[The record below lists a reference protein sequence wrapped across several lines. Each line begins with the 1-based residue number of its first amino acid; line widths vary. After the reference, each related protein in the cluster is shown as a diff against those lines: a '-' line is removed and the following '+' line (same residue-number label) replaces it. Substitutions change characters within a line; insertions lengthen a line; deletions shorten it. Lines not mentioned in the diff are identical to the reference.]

1 MKKEVCAMES
11 NITSKAMS
19 LPKSCR
25 STMDNMVDELK
36 KEDQNYQFANLP
48 KACCE
53 KISECE
59 QELNK
64 LGYWNIALV
73 AYQMDK

>member
-1 MKKEVCAMES
+1 MKS
-11 NITSKAMS
+11 NITSKAID

-25 STMDNMVDELK
+25 STMDHMVNELK
-36 KEDQNYQFANLP
+36 LEDESSQIAKIPQS
-48 KACCE
+48 CCD

-59 QELNK
+59 KELNK

-73 AYQMDK
+73 AYQMEG